1 MNKQKIIAFDL
12 DDVLCSRHL
21 KYDHLGPNKYLH
33 CEPIQ
38 PNIEMVNNLYDKG
51 NIIIVY
57 TARGM
62 TQFSGDVSKI
72 YSELYQI
79 TFNHLKT
86 WGLKFHQLVMG
97 KISYDILIDDKC
109 LNSANITI
117 SDIEK
122 FLE

>member
-62 TQFSGDVSKI
+62 TQFSGDVS
-72 YSELYQI
+72 
-79 TFNHLKT
+79 
-86 WGLKFHQLVMG
+86 
-97 KISYDILIDDKC
+97 
-109 LNSANITI
+109 
-117 SDIEK
+117 
-122 FLE
+122 